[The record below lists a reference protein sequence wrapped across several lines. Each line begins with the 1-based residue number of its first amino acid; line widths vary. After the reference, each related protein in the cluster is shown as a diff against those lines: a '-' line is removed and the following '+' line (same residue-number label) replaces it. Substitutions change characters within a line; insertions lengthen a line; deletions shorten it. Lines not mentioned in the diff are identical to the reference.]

1 VGEQEAKALAG
12 SEPRG
17 GSQRTADGS
26 RAIPALG
33 ATVTVST
40 HDEALT
46 LALREIIARRIAEA
60 EKRKQ
65 RKGKDHTVA

>member
-1 VGEQEAKALAG
+1 MSISLTHQAMQYTQYARCVEPDFTIALTC
-12 SEPRG
+12 S
-17 GSQRTADGS
+17 
-26 RAIPALG
+26 
-33 ATVTVST
+33 V